1 MANTAK
7 NNAGV
12 QIRRLVYAA
21 LCLALC
27 MVLPFVTG
35 QIPQIGRM
43 LSPMHIPVLL
53 CGFLCGWEYG
63 LVVGLIAPL
72 LRFVLFGMPG
82 MPSALIMTF
91 ELAAYGAAAGI
102 LYRLFPKKPVFI
114 YIALILAMLIGRVVW
129 GIASIIIL
137 GVSGA
142 EFGFQAFLAGAFI
155 NAWPGIILHII
166 LIPLIVIALQR
177 AKLIPGE
184 KETLKAVD

>member
-1 MANTAK
+1 
-7 NNAGV
+7 
-12 QIRRLVYAA
+12 
-21 LCLALC
+21 
-27 MVLPFVTG
+27 
-35 QIPQIGRM
+35 
-43 LSPMHIPVLL
+43 
-53 CGFLCGWEYG
+53 
-63 LVVGLIAPL
+63 
-72 LRFVLFGMPG
+72 
-82 MPSALIMTF
+82 
-91 ELAAYGAAAGI
+91 
-102 LYRLFPKKPVFI
+102 
-114 YIALILAMLIGRVVW
+114 MLIGRVVW